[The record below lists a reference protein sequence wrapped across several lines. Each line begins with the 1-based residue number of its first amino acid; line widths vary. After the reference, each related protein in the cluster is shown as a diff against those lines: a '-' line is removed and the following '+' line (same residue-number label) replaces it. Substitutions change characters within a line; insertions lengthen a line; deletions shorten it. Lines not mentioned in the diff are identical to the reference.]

1 MGLIGEVGGVFD
13 FFQKCF
19 YAFPN
24 APRIL
29 IIGTFGLVVLIAVM
43 NSFRR

>member
-1 MGLIGEVGGVFD
+1 MGLIGEVTGVFD

-24 APRIL
+24 AVRML
-29 IIGTFGLVVLIAVM
+29 IIGAFGLLVLIAVM
-43 NSFRR
+43 RSFWR